1 MPVVE
6 GSLQSIVERITAI
19 QATVTGV
26 KKAYSEPPDALQT
39 AQLPAFVNRPRT
51 RQRIQPANG
60 SDALTTTQVIEMAL
74 YLRQLGLGLTN
85 QPIGTTAW
93 ELIDAVEA
101 EFATNSRLVLN
112 NVPINDGLLAATYQG
127 CNGYEIRTYP
137 DGGDSFYV
145 TLVFTIIITTVRV
158 IPPKS

>member
-1 MPVVE
+1 MPAVE
-6 GSLQSIVERITAI
+6 GSIQSIVERITAI
-19 QATVTGV
+19 QQTITGV

-39 AQLPAFVNRPRT
+39 AHLPAFVNRPRT
-51 RQRIQPANG
+51 RQRAQPVDG
-60 SDALTTTQVIEMAL
+60 SDTLIVVQTIEMAL
-74 YLRQLGLGLTN
+74 YIRQLGLGLTS

-101 EFATNSRLVLN
+101 EFATNSRLTLN
-112 NVPINDGLLAATYQG
+112 NDPIDKGLLAATYQG

-137 DGGDSFYV
+137 DGGDSFY
-145 TLVFTIIITTVRV
+145 TALVFTIIVTTSRV